1 MEVLNDKALVPGLW
15 GPRSASPGS
24 LEEDAGT
31 PRSILTEAFW
41 SFSWQARQVSPSHS
55 LAGLGPAFGEV
66 GQVISKAQDPSSPFL
81 QSGIL
86 RRGRGDDKEAWV
98 LGTAAGWPAENLGS
112 RWQPKGPGVQAKG
125 SGGGYSC
132 LWGCRERVVGR
143 PGLVPGMGKQ
153 RVGVSRKNGL
163 GAENTWP

>member
-1 MEVLNDKALVPGLW
+1 M
-15 GPRSASPGS
+15 
-24 LEEDAGT
+24 
-31 PRSILTEAFW
+31 PRSILTEDFQ

-112 RWQPKGPGVQAKG
+112 RWQPKGPGVQAQG
-125 SGGGYSC
+125 SGGGVIPASGAAESGGASRPSAGNGEAES
-132 LWGCRERVVGR
+132 WGL
-143 PGLVPGMGKQ
+143 P
-153 RVGVSRKNGL
+153 
-163 GAENTWP
+163 